1 MIKKDGSSPSLQSYK
16 KREKS
21 QNLFGLFR
29 VKNNFGEAKVNSK
42 REKSQNLF
50 GLFRVKNNFGEAKVN
65 SKREKSQNLFGLFR
79 PNVFL
84 VMIKQS
90 RLFSYSLSFH

>member
-29 VKNNFGEAKVNSK
+29 VQNNFGEAKVNSK

-50 GLFRVKNNFGEAKVN
+50 GLFRVHENFGEAKVTKN
-65 SKREKSQNLFGLFR
+65 EKRAKIYLGFYDR
-79 PNVFL
+79 T
-84 VMIKQS
+84 
-90 RLFSYSLSFH
+90 FS

>member
-16 KREKS
+16 
-21 QNLFGLFR
+21 
-29 VKNNFGEAKVNSK
+29 K